1 MPNKKAAIKDVKQ
14 NIKRKLANDSILHQ
28 LKDIL
33 RKVRKSIEN
42 GASKV
47 ELDKLYKEA
56 QKIIDKATKNNI
68 LKKNS
73 ASRKKSS
80 LASSISAVKPKTKS
94 K

>member
-1 MPNKKAAIKDVKQ
+1 MPNKKSAIKDLKQ
-14 NIKRKLANDSILHQ
+14 NAKRKLANDSILHQ

-33 RKVRKSIEN
+33 RKVRKSIES
-42 GASKV
+42 GASKT

-56 QKIIDKATKNNI
+56 QKVLDKASKNNI
-68 LKKNS
+68 IKKNA

-80 LASSISAVKPKTKS
+80 LASSIASSQKKS

>member
-1 MPNKKAAIKDVKQ
+1 MPNKKSAIKDLKQ
-14 NIKRKLANDSILHQ
+14 NGKRKLANDSILHQ

-33 RKVRKSIEN
+33 RKVRKSIESES
-42 GASKV
+42 SKT

-56 QKIIDKATKNNI
+56 QKILDKASKNNI
-68 LKKNS
+68 IKKNA

-80 LASSISAVKPKTKS
+80 LASSIAHSQKKS

>member
-14 NIKRKLANDSILHQ
+14 NAKRKLANDSILHQ

-33 RKVRKSIEN
+33 RKVRKSIES
-42 GASKV
+42 GASKI
-47 ELDKLYKEA
+47 ELNKLYKEA
-56 QKIIDKATKNNI
+56 QKIIDKATKNNV

-80 LASSISAVKPKTKS
+80 LASSISAVKTKS
-94 K
+94 E

>member
-1 MPNKKAAIKDVKQ
+1 MPNKKSAIKDVKQ
-14 NIKRKLANDSILHQ
+14 NAKRKLANDSILHQ

-33 RKVRKSIEN
+33 RKVRKSIEI

-80 LASSISAVKPKTKS
+80 LASSISAVSKKS